1 MTRFRYG
8 AVSISPQKRGQVH
21 LNMTTRSKTK
31 DNPDLDI
38 GRSETA
44 RQPTPVSSDKAEY
57 PLRSKRRLQTR
68 AALLKSAFK
77 LMSER
82 GFDNVTM
89 QEVADGAGT
98 HAQTLYAHFPN
109 KYSLGAAAAV
119 ESLRVAL
126 AKRETDTLTFWRKWV
141 EERTQETYNFEAA
154 FSGLVYDTLNKPRF
168 ALVNLAVS
176 HEYIDVLT
184 ENLAQ
189 DFQLD
194 AKTDLFPK
202 LVAQMLMGASEH
214 AVFAWW
220 EDKSGYDL
228 LAGALKGVDEVIDIV
243 ELVSKARGIAGTP

>member
-1 MTRFRYG
+1 M
-8 AVSISPQKRGQVH
+8 AAH
-21 LNMTTRSKTK
+21 SKTK
-31 DNPDLDI
+31 GNSQPDVR
-38 GRSETA
+38 GAERA
-44 RQPTPVSSDKAEY
+44 RQLTPVSSDEAEY

-68 AALLKSAFK
+68 AALIQSAFK
-77 LMSER
+77 LMTER

-89 QEVADGAGT
+89 QEVADAAGT

-109 KYSLGAAAAV
+109 KYTLGAAAAV
-119 ESLRVAL
+119 ESLRVAM

-141 EERTQETYNFEAA
+141 EERTREAYNAEAA
-154 FSGLVYDTLNKPRF
+154 FSGLVYDTQNKPRF

-194 AKTDLFPK
+194 AKIDLFPK

-214 AVFAWW
+214 AIFAWC

-228 LAGALKGVDEVIDIV
+228 LAGALKGVDEVVAIV
-243 ELVSKARGIAGTP
+243 KLVSKARGIAGQS